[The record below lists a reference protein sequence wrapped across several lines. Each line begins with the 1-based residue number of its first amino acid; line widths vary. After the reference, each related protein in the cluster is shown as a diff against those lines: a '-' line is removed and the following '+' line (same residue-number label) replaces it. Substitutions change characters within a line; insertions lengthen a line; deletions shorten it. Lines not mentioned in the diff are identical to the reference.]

1 MTFILKKIITCAVVP
16 PGCFIV
22 PFLLFAVFLK
32 KKSRFFALLLA
43 VLFYFF
49 SIQPASDMLLMPL
62 EYTYKPP
69 TLAEVKAG
77 NAYVILGGGV
87 NDFAPDIDGEG
98 TIGDVALQR
107 LICAYRLYR
116 IDKKPIIFS
125 GGKIFERRPEA
136 EIAKRILLSLG
147 VSEKDVFMEGKSRDT
162 FENAQYVKELSEK
175 HNINKVILI
184 TSAFHMKR
192 SMLLFDKFFK
202 GTIPCPTGYNTSKTK
217 YDLMSYLPNAGN
229 LESIAI
235 ALKEYMGILFYKV
248 FPTSN
253 QR

>member
-1 MTFILKKIITCAVVP
+1 MLFILKKLITCAIVP
-16 PGCFIV
+16 PGCFII
-22 PFLLFAVFLK
+22 FLVLFAVFLK

-43 VLFYFF
+43 ALLYLF
-49 SIQPASDMLLMPL
+49 SIQPIADLLLMPL

-77 NAYVILGGGV
+77 NVYVVLGGGV
-87 NDFAPDIDGEG
+87 NDFAPDINGEG
-98 TIGDVALQR
+98 TPGSEAFQR

-125 GGKIFERRPEA
+125 GGNFLERRSEA
-136 EIAKRILLSLG
+136 EIARRILLSLG
-147 VSEKDVFMEGKSRDT
+147 VNDKDIFMESKSKDT
-162 FENAQYVKELSEK
+162 FENAKYVKELSDK
-175 HNINKVILI
+175 YDIGRIVLI

-202 GTIPCPTGYNTSKTK
+202 GTIPYPTGHSTSKTK
-217 YDLMSYLPNAGN
+217 YDLFSYLPNAGN
-229 LESIAI
+229 LDSIAI
-235 ALKEYMGILFYKV
+235 AIKEYLGIFFYKI
-248 FPTSN
+248 FPIPK